1 MNLPVTIMINPVSLL
16 RIFKVSPLPTVI
28 LLPDNKFTVAEVND
42 SFAKKTGK
50 CPGDII
56 GKSILSI
63 FLAGSKAFEDF
74 KCSIEKVTNSRL
86 PYRLT
91 INDEEISET
100 VPVLSDGG
108 EIEYIVY
115 SLRDKSANIFS
126 VDKKGPNGKNPLTVS
141 EEKYKKLF
149 QLSPM
154 PKLGYDLETF
164 EIFDVNEIA
173 EAQYGYTR
181 EEFLKMKLQD
191 LRSVDQIP
199 KLFQAHKNIENK
211 DGRIDFG
218 VFIHLKKDQTP
229 IHVEVSGNRFR
240 FKGRDCM
247 IVVCLDVTKRETAL
261 RQLEDNQQKLTAAQ
275 TIAKIGYWKRD
286 LKTGRV
292 FWSDEI
298 FKILGFNKE
307 EHGVT
312 HESFFGKLHPEDKD
326 AFSEQ
331 RRLALEDKQILDMQ
345 FRVVNDDGSIKWV
358 HEKGKLV
365 KNEVGE
371 PVSFEGTIQDITE
384 SKLLKLS
391 LEESNQRY
399 EYVTKATFD
408 AIWDWDLVTDRSYWG
423 EGFAR
428 TFGYDIDQI
437 STNREFWSSH
447 IHPDDFDE
455 VVNGIQKSIMS
466 YATNWSNEFRFQK
479 ADGKYAF
486 VMDKCIIIR
495 DKNGKAVRLV
505 GAMQDIS
512 EKKTLQQLLDK
523 ANRLAKIGSWEIDVP
538 SATVYWSD
546 ITKEIRETGP
556 DYQPSLKDGIG
567 HFKEGH
573 SRDTIIARVKDSV
586 RFGTPWQEDLQIY
599 THKGNLKW
607 IRTTG
612 KAELKDGKCMKIY
625 GSFQDIDESKKA
637 ELEILKLYEE
647 KNTILESIG
656 DGFFSVDKNW
666 IVTYWN
672 DAAEKMLGTAK
683 EKVLGKN
690 LWHVFS
696 QNMNP
701 HSYKKYHEAIETSKR
716 TFFEDYY
723 SALDRWFEVSA
734 YPSKNGLSVYF
745 KDITDRITAQIELN
759 QLNLSLQKT
768 AQDLAVSNAELEQ
781 FAYIASHDLQ
791 EPLRMITSFL
801 AQIEK
806 KYQDILD
813 EKGRQYIHFAV
824 DGAKRMRQIILDLL
838 EFSRVGR
845 FEGKVEEINVNEL
858 VEEVISLY
866 EKQIEDS
873 CATIHFSDMPIVHTF
888 KTPLRQVFQNLIG
901 NALKYQPQG
910 AKPVINIQ
918 AEETPHY
925 WKFLVKD
932 NGIGIDPDY
941 YDRIFNI
948 FQRLHNKEEYSGT
961 GIGLAIVKKIVEAMG
976 GKIWIEPGKE
986 DGSIFLFTIS
996 KQPQEFY

>member
-1 MNLPVTIMINPVSLL
+1 
-16 RIFKVSPLPTVI
+16 
-28 LLPDNKFTVAEVND
+28 LPDNDFTVAEVNH
-42 SFAKKTGK
+42 SFLKKIGK
-50 CPGDII
+50 CQGDVI
-56 GKSILSI
+56 GKSVFSNLP
-63 FLAGSKAFEDF
+63 AGTNASENIR
-74 KCSIEKVTNSRL
+74 CSLQKVTDTGL

-91 INDEEISET
+91 IANEEISET
-100 VPVLSDGG
+100 VPVLSDSG
-108 EIEYIVY
+108 EIEYIIH
-115 SLRDKSANIFS
+115 SIRDDRSANTFCI
-126 VDKKGPNGKNPLTVS
+126 DKKCLNEKKQLSAS

-154 PKLGYDLETF
+154 PKLVYDLETF

-173 EAQYGYTR
+173 EEQYGYSR
-181 EEFLKMKLQD
+181 EEFLTMKLQD
-191 LRSVDQIP
+191 LRSADQIP
-199 KLFQAHKNIENK
+199 KLYQAHRNLKNE
-211 DGRIDFG
+211 DARLDFG
-218 VFIHLKKDQTP
+218 LFIHLKKDKTP
-229 IHVEVSGNRFR
+229 MHVEVSGNRFR
-240 FKGRDCM
+240 FKGRECM
-247 IVVCLDVTKRETAL
+247 MVVCLDVTKRENAL
-261 RQLEDNQQKLTAAQ
+261 SQLEDNQQKLLAAQ

-298 FKILGFNKE
+298 FKILGFNKG
-307 EHGVT
+307 EHKAS

-326 AFSEQ
+326 TFSRQ
-331 RRLALEDKQILDMQ
+331 RQLALEDKKVLDIE
-345 FRVVNDDGSIKWV
+345 FRIVNDDGTIKWV

-365 KNEVGE
+365 KNEADE
-371 PVSFEGTIQDITE
+371 PVSYEGTIQDITE

-408 AIWDWDLVTDRSYWG
+408 AIWDWDLVTDKSYWG
-423 EGFAR
+423 EGFER
-428 TFGYDIDQI
+428 TFGYEIDKI
-437 STNREFWSSH
+437 NTNREFWSSH
-447 IHPDDFDE
+447 IHPDDFNE
-455 VVNGIQKSIMS
+455 VVKGIQRSIMS
-466 YATNWSNEFRFQK
+466 DATNWSNEFRFQK
-479 ADGKYAF
+479 ADGSYAF

-523 ANRLAKIGSWEIDVP
+523 ANRLARIGSWEIDVP
-538 SATVYWSD
+538 SATVYWSE

-556 DYQPSLKDGIG
+556 DYQPSLQDGIG
-567 HFKEGH
+567 HFKEGY
-573 SRDTIIARVKDSV
+573 SRNTIIARVKESV
-586 RFGTPWQEDLQIY
+586 HFGTPWQEDLQIY

-612 KAELKDGKCMKIY
+612 KAELKDGKCVKIY

-647 KNTILESIG
+647 KNSILESIG
-656 DGFFSVDKNW
+656 DGFFTVDKNW

-672 DAAEKMLGTAK
+672 DAAEKMLGMPK
-683 EKVLGKN
+683 EKLLGKN
-690 LWHVFS
+690 LWGVFS

-701 HSYKKYHEAIETSKR
+701 HSYRKYHEAIETSKR
-716 TFFEDYY
+716 IFFEDYY
-723 SALDRWFEVSA
+723 PVLDRWFEVSA

-745 KDITDRITAQIELN
+745 KDITDRITAQMELN

-768 AQDLAVSNAELEQ
+768 AQDLAISNAELEQ

-806 KYQDILD
+806 KYHDILD
-813 EKGRQYIHFAV
+813 EKGKQYIRFAV

-845 FEGKVEEINVNEL
+845 FEGKVQEINVNEL
-858 VEEVISLY
+858 VGEVVSVY
-866 EKQIEDS
+866 EKKIEDS
-873 CATIHFSDMPIVHTF
+873 AATIHFLNLPTVICF

-901 NALKYQPQG
+901 NALKYQPPG

-918 AEETPHY
+918 AEETPEY

-932 NGIGIDPDY
+932 NGIGIEPDY

-976 GKIWIEPGKE
+976 GKIWIEPNEEK
-986 DGSIFLFTIS
+986 GSIFIFTIS
-996 KQPQEFY
+996 KQPPEFC